1 MSGAKAAKTLV
12 ESLKRHVTS
21 TMGNPAIE
29 RYFANVF
36 AAEVQRPEGARL
48 AEDYAFLL
56 ESIAGHRQDLLLSY
70 NIGVD
75 PELRQKE
82 MYKKAATRVGL
93 SLPEEEL
100 DARLGGRRPGNDE

>member
-56 ESIAGHRQDLLLSY
+56 ESIAGHRVS
-70 NIGVD
+70 GGEV
-75 PELRQKE
+75 
-82 MYKKAATRVGL
+82 VGEGGDEAEGTP
-93 SLPEEEL
+93 SLGPHCL
-100 DARLGGRRPGNDE
+100 YAPRP